1 MKLPLALLNLRHN
14 VNKTLLSAAG
24 IGTAILLIF
33 IQLGFRGAVENT
45 AVMIYQELEFDCL
58 VRSADYLHFVSANQ
72 FPQSVLDEIA
82 GWPEVKHVR
91 PFQVSLGNWLHPDGL
106 NQRGVIVMGV
116 DPDDSPFRPARV
128 NEQLPKLQTSHQVL
142 IDRQTHPEFGPI
154 NGASFSAEDVGRS
167 TEVSGKSVVIAG
179 LFNLGTGLTANG
191 AILANRAGFSR
202 LVPRA
207 DDQQVSLGLIT
218 LRPEV
223 NAAAFVERLQSQFR
237 TTSGQAMVEILTRDA
252 ALQYET
258 NRWVGE
264 TPIGFIFTLGVL
276 IAFVVGAAIVY
287 MVLASD
293 VANRTSEY
301 ATLKA
306 MGYSNGYLNRVV
318 LGQAIYLSL
327 FAFFPA
333 WVLSL
338 GVYRLTSQLA
348 NVPIEMNNARV
359 LFVLILSLGM
369 SVISGGLA
377 VRKLW
382 QAQPA
387 DLF

>member
-45 AVMIYQELEFDCL
+45 AVIIYQELEFDCL

-72 FPQSVLDEIA
+72 FPQSILDEIA
-82 GWPEVKHVR
+82 GMPEVRQVR
-91 PFQVSLGNWLHPDGL
+91 PFQVSLGNWLHPRGL

-116 DPDDSPFRPARV
+116 DPFDSPFRLERV
-128 NEQLPKLQTSHQVL
+128 NKQLSNLQSSHQVL
-142 IDRQTHPEFGPI
+142 IDRQTHPEFGPA
-154 NGASFSAEDVGRS
+154 NGISFAAEDVGRT

-179 LFNLGTGLTANG
+179 LFDLGTGLTANG
-191 AILANRAGFSR
+191 AILTSRSGFSR
-202 LVPRA
+202 LVPRTN
-207 DDQQVSLGLIT
+207 DQQVSLGLIS
-218 LRPEV
+218 LQSNIEV
-223 NAAAFVERLQSQFR
+223 QAFVAQLQQKFL
-237 TTSGQAMVEILTRDA
+237 TPSGHPMVEILTRDA
-252 ALQYET
+252 TLEYET
-258 NRWVGE
+258 NRWVSE

-293 VANRTSEY
+293 VANRTREY

-318 LGQAIYLSL
+318 LGQSMYLSL

-333 WVLSL
+333 WGLAL
-338 GVYRLTSQLA
+338 GVYQLTSQLA

-359 LFVLILSLGM
+359 VFVLILSLAM
-369 SVISGGLA
+369 SILSGGLA